1 MVFKL
6 SPWWMMS
13 WLEKN
18 CNFTSF
24 YLLFAES
31 VFLNKVS
38 KIWYSTLIFYPFL
51 LCQYKY
57 ASINS
62 QAFFGHFPNSL
73 GHSGHNKTVT
83 FWTTFMI
90 FGSVLYFICYLIV
103 RLMYQLC
110 LKDYSY
116 KVTRRVSCK
125 NFSLTENHSVFFS

>member
-1 MVFKL
+1 MDDVLTWEKL
-6 SPWWMMS
+6 Q
-13 WLEKN
+13 
-18 CNFTSF
+18 F
-24 YLLFAES
+24 YIVLFVICRIS
-31 VFLNKVS
+31 LS
-38 KIWYSTLIFYPFL
+38 QQGQQDMIQYTRILPFL

-73 GHSGHNKTVT
+73 GHSGHNKTFT

-90 FGSVLYFICYLIV
+90 SGSVLYFICYLIV